1 MRDLKSRTLRIG
13 SALLLL
19 GALTPLGGC
28 FTVSKRA
35 LMNGAG
41 VSTNSGQ
48 SVVYGQHNFAAQRQ
62 LYGRL
67 DYLRH
72 GRYQDVP
79 YPYFGH
85 W

>member
-1 MRDLKSRTLRIG
+1 MHDLKSRAVRIAV
-13 SALLLL
+13 ALLLL
-19 GALTPLGGC
+19 GALAPLGGC

-35 LMNGAG
+35 LMNGTG
-41 VSTNSGQ
+41 LSTNSGQ
-48 SVVYGQHNFAAQRQ
+48 AVVYGQHNFAAQRQ
-62 LYGRL
+62 QFGRL

-72 GRYQDVP
+72 GRYQEVP

>member
-1 MRDLKSRTLRIG
+1 MHDLKSRVMRIG
-13 SALLLL
+13 AALLLL
-19 GALTPLGGC
+19 GALSPLGGC

-35 LMNGAG
+35 RMNGTG
-41 VSTNSGQ
+41 LSGNSGPAY
-48 SVVYGQHNFAAQRQ
+48 VYGQHNFSAQRQ
-62 LYGRL
+62 QYGRL

-72 GRYQDVP
+72 GRYQEVP